1 VVSDVMVDILN
12 MLGDTGKILV
22 FALVACIK
30 ILNIANLISCLLVII
45 MLMDLMELVRK
56 LWKLLIV
63 KEIAMMVIKKLIRL
77 R

>member
-1 VVSDVMVDILN
+1 MEAILN

-45 MLMDLMELVRK
+45 MSMDHMELVRK

-63 KEIAMMVIKKLIRL
+63 KEIAMMEIKKLIRL
-77 R
+77 K